1 MLLPGRGV
9 ASTQIYGKRKGDCDV
24 KRHCGCYK
32 SPQGCGVDRSSAFI
46 THASQIQKSRT
57 LVNIFEPQSA
67 ISFASASP
75 FVSTCTTKS
84 VIEQSYVITIVCNHS
99 VRMQCFGQLFVCVR
113 VVHIAPANNFSYESL
128 NLTLATPD
136 SFNLWL
142 KVLSQKLGT
151 SLHSLPPIY
160 YHCFLLSAVKNFS
173 FSDCKAGVEAL
184 ESCIL
189 GSEKWTLHPD
199 SLPSNDKPRHIVPFQ
214 E

>member
-1 MLLPGRGV
+1 MLLQHRFMASERGI
-9 ASTQIYGKRKGDCDV
+9 AML

-113 VVHIAPANNFSYESL
+113 VVHIAPATNFSYESL

-173 FSDCKAGVEAL
+173 FSDCKAGAEAL

-199 SLPSNDKPRHIVPFQ
+199 SLPSNDKPRHIVSFQ